1 MTVSTESPTPT
12 MGGDATLK
20 LREYQI
26 EAVTFLREH
35 PRSVLMLDMGLG

>member
-1 MTVSTESPTPT
+1 MTTATATTPTT